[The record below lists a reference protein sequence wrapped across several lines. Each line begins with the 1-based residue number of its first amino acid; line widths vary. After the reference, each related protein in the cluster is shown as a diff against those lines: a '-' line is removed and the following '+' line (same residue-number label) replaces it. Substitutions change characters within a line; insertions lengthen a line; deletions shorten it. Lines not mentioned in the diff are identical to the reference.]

1 MHNDISFP
9 HSSRTLDTHC
19 LLQERSCKIDTAVI
33 TVESFALEPQTLI
46 VCWIFQ
52 QIRETYP
59 KGHKSERDS
68 TPDYHKSEK

>member
-46 VCWIFQ
+46 VCRIFQ
-52 QIRETYP
+52 
-59 KGHKSERDS
+59 
-68 TPDYHKSEK
+68 